1 MAAKKK
7 DTGEKKSKKKLLMIV
22 IPVVVLLVA
31 AVGYKKVMMKPVPAP
46 KMKITG
52 AIVPLANDF
61 VVNLGGGHYGKIT
74 VALLVTDPV
83 APSKG
88 AGSPPPVLPE
98 DAVIRSVIT
107 DRLTGLDEGQ
117 LIDRGKRQALLAS
130 LVQEL
135 KAKTDTHVKAVYF
148 TDIAVQ

>member
-1 MAAKKK
+1 MAKKK
-7 DTGEKKSKKKLLMIV
+7 SDAEPKSKKKMLMIV

-31 AVGYKKVMMKPVPAP
+31 AVGYKKVMMKPVPPP
-46 KMKITG
+46 KMKVEG
-52 AIVPLANDF
+52 SIVPLANDF
-61 VVNLGGGHYGKIT
+61 VVNLGGGHYGKVT

-88 AGSPPPVLPE
+88 AGSPPPELPE
-98 DAVIRSVIT
+98 NAVIRAVIT
-107 DRLTGLDEGQ
+107 DRLTGLDQGQ
-117 LIDRGKRQALLAS
+117 LVDRAKRQALLKS

-135 KAKTDTHVKAVYF
+135 KSKTDTHVKAVYF